1 MFDYGMLIVGKL
13 DEILDDKGTTAY
25 PLRFKSLDATTYEV
39 EMSLTKV
46 DRPMLYDH
54 IAWSVPILGSFEP
67 TRIIALKG
75 GDWKLRK
82 VLLAVNEV
90 YTPEAKVIDISAGGL
105 TTRYGGMFTDYP
117 RLKGCA
123 KQIPLDEEEKFL
135 CDIHGIKY
143 V

>member
-1 MFDYGMLIVGKL
+1 MFDIGMLIVGKL
-13 DEILDDKGTTAY
+13 DEVLDDKGVTAY
-25 PLRFKSLDATTYEV
+25 PLSYKLLDTTTYEV
-39 EMSLTKV
+39 EMSLTNI

-54 IAWSVPILGSFEP
+54 IAWAVPILGAFEP
-67 TRIIALKG
+67 TRMIALRGWTLK
-75 GDWKLRK
+75 K

-90 YTPEAKVIDISAGGL
+90 YTPEAKTIDITSSGL
-105 TTRYGGMFTDYP
+105 AITRYGGMLNDYP

-123 KQIPLDEEEKFL
+123 KQIPLNEEEKFL